1 MSVSLQKGQKVSLS
15 KGNEGLSTVLVGLG
29 WDEVQRKSGL
39 FGMKSQRDIDCDA
52 SALLLKDGKLNM
64 NKDII
69 YFANLVHMS
78 GTIRHMGDNLTGAG
92 EGDDEQI
99 LMELSKIP
107 PEYDRI
113 VIVVNIYEANRRRQH
128 FGMIRNAFIRLVDG
142 RNNQEM
148 CRYNLTEDYSGM
160 TAMIFG
166 EIYKYKGEWKFS
178 AIGQGTNDPSLGDLC
193 KRYV

>member
-15 KGNEGLSTVLVGLG
+15 KENAGLSTVLVGLG
-29 WDEVQRKSGL
+29 WDEVSQKKGF
-39 FGMKSQRDIDCDA
+39 FGKRMQDEIDCDA
-52 SALLLKDGKLNM
+52 SAILLRNGKLCGNG
-64 NKDII
+64 DLV
-69 YFANLVHMS
+69 YFGNLAHKS
-78 GTIRHMGDNLTGAG
+78 GTVRHMGDNLTGAG
-92 EGDDEQI
+92 DGDDEQI
-99 LMELSKIP
+99 LMELDKIP
-107 PEYDRI
+107 AEYDRI
-113 VIVVNIYEANRRRQH
+113 VMVVNIYDAVRRNQH

-166 EIYKYKGEWKFS
+166 EIYRYKGEWKFS